1 MESGKWKMS
10 KNYYNRLYNKAKKA
24 IGDHTPL
31 KADCGQLCGGAC
43 CKGDENT
50 GMLLFPFEETALETK
65 SAGKR
70 TLAVCNGH
78 CNRDE
83 RPLSCMIFP
92 FFPCVDETGKIT
104 VRPDLRG
111 MPVCP
116 MLGHADEIVFDTV
129 FLRRVAR
136 VGRILSR
143 DKESR
148 QMLEEISKEIDDY
161 EKMQSLFGK

>member
-1 MESGKWKMS
+1 MNQE
-10 KNYYNRLYNKAKKA
+10 YYNRLYAKAKKA

-50 GMLLFPFEETALETK
+50 GMLLFPFEETDLEIKT
-65 SAGKR
+65 SGEKR
-70 TLAVCNGH
+70 LAVCQGS
-78 CNRDE
+78 CRRE
-83 RPLSCMIFP
+83 ARPLSCMIFP
-92 FFPCVDETGKIT
+92 FFPCIDETGKIT

-136 VGRILSR
+136 VGRILYG
-143 DKESR
+143 DKACR
-148 QMLEEISKEIDDY
+148 QMLEEITGEIEDY
-161 EKMQSLFGK
+161 EKMQKLFGK